1 MQTVTA
7 KQLDQFLID
16 GGHLLV
22 TRDTRGEVIE
32 CRIEPTGNKVYPG
45 MFAIY
50 AKAGL
55 VVPSAANCYA
65 ISAVGRERIQR
76 AYTRDAR
83 FTKRKRLV
91 ANNGIVAIRN
101 ADALGSNP
109 GERADLGHA

>member
-7 KQLDQFLID
+7 KELDQFLID
-16 GGHLLV
+16 GGPLLV
-22 TRDTRGEVIE
+22 TRDARGKVIE

-83 FTKRKRLV
+83 FTKRQRLV
-91 ANNGIVAIRN
+91 TDDGSVVIPDANVLR
-101 ADALGSNP
+101 SSP
-109 GERADLGHA
+109 GDPGHA